1 MTLEFSS
8 KAKKPKSFKDHELFS
23 QLKIPP
29 GVFFVIRCD
38 GRSFKE
44 VCSKVGFKKPFDKA
58 FAELMVSSS
67 KAVFEGG
74 LNPLFTFIHS
84 DEASFLFNGESTF
97 KRRVEKLLS
106 IVPSLMSSKASL
118 GLHSIFNYNGP
129 VSFDARVVL
138 LDKAEI
144 ADYFAWRQ
152 MEAWRNHINSYA
164 YYTLLSK
171 GLTPREASLKLK
183 GLKAPQLHELV
194 FKEAGVNLATTP
206 PWQRRGIALIWE
218 EEVKEGFDPVKGAK
232 VKALRLQ
239 LKEDWSPPIFASS
252 EGRGYIERSM
262 EARLRG
268 VTRP

>member
-1 MTLEFSS
+1 VTLEFSS

-84 DEASFLFNGESTF
+84 DEASFLFN
-97 KRRVEKLLS
+97 
-106 IVPSLMSSKASL
+106 
-118 GLHSIFNYNGP
+118 
-129 VSFDARVVL
+129 
-138 LDKAEI
+138 
-144 ADYFAWRQ
+144 
-152 MEAWRNHINSYA
+152 
-164 YYTLLSK
+164 
-171 GLTPREASLKLK
+171 LK